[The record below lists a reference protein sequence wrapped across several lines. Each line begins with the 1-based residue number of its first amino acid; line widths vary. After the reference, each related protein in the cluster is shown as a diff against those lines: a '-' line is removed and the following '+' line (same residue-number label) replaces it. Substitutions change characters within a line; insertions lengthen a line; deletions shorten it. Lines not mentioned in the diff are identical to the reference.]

1 MGDVDPWVAFER
13 LSHLDP
19 AHLTHAQRR
28 LLALGGLRTEVNNGG
43 FHQYFFNS
51 DLAHDAVDAAEA
63 SGVTELALLIRR
75 ALDLLDVQDPADR
88 RARQD
93 SLDDLDPEQFADI
106 DDAYYALEA
115 SADLDSAMRGFIE
128 LTKTQQKPVT
138 GRPSARA
145 AYGPRCGSAASPTL
159 GPDRP
164 ARSGWLGS
172 CGD

>member
-1 MGDVDPWVAFER
+1 VGDVDPWVEFER
-13 LSHLDP
+13 LSHVDP
-19 AHLTHAQRR
+19 THLTHAQRR
-28 LLALGGLRTEVNNGG
+28 LRALGGLRAEVNNGG

-51 DLAHDAVDAAEA
+51 AGDLVPDAVDAAEA

-115 SADLDSAMRGFIE
+115 SADLDSAMRGFII
-128 LTKTQQKPVT
+128 
-138 GRPSARA
+138 S
-145 AYGPRCGSAASPTL
+145 
-159 GPDRP
+159 
-164 ARSGWLGS
+164 
-172 CGD
+172 